1 MTAIASRLGGAALLL
16 LAVTPFAAAQDGAG
30 SSVPLPLLPGGTATD
45 ADILRR
51 LTAQLGGGGAPNLSE
66 LAKLLEQ
73 FGKGGKID
81 EKGLTEQLKKLSQ
94 GDQKKLLDDL
104 LKPFGGQLPPGMKL
118 PDGIKLPDGL
128 KPPELP
134 QPGQPDPN
142 VGPQP
147 RPGDYNPNDAIPPIP
162 AGPLPGFP
170 SGQPGTQMPG
180 GGLPNSGSA
189 KDAIEFWEKNVGS
202 LNQMPAVRDA
212 LIALATSGMDGS
224 SGKPFWEDMMK
235 DLTADT
241 GGGSSSGGFF
251 KWLNANT
258 SNWSLPSGGGSGWNP
273 PGSSWGG
280 PSGSGFA
287 PPSADGLGAVGIVL
301 ICLVGAAVVGLFFW
315 KVLPVIREGR
325 SPRPLPGQGPW
336 PVDPRAIRTRE
347 QLVTAFEY
355 ISVLEC
361 GDRARTWNHVTIAD
375 GLRTAVPASA
385 SYADALAR
393 LYAIARYTPEAEPL
407 SDATVGEARA
417 YLCRLAG
424 VSAA

>member
-1 MTAIASRLGGAALLL
+1 MTAIATRLGVAALLL

-45 ADILRR
+45 VDILRR
-51 LTAQLGGGGAPNLSE
+51 LTAQLGGGTGAPNLSE
-66 LAKLLEQ
+66 LSKLIER
-73 FGKGGKID
+73 FGKGGKVD

-104 LKPFGGQLPPGMKL
+104 LKPFGGKLPPGM
-118 PDGIKLPDGL
+118 KLPDGL

-134 QPGQPDPN
+134 QPG
-142 VGPQP
+142 PQP
-147 RPGDYNPNDAIPPIP
+147 RPDEPFKPQPGGPNPNGGFRPPP
-162 AGPLPGFP
+162 ASLPPGFP
-170 SGQPGTQMPG
+170 NGPPGMQ
-180 GGLPNSGSA
+180 LPNSGSA

-224 SGKPFWEDMMK
+224 TGKPFWEDMMK
-235 DLTADT
+235 DLTADG

-258 SNWSLPSGGGSGWNP
+258 SNWTLPSGGGGSGWNP
-273 PGSSWGG
+273 PGSGW
-280 PSGSGFA
+280 SGSSGRGGFG
-287 PPSADGLGAVGIVL
+287 PPSAEGLGAVGIVFL
-301 ICLVGAAVVGLFFW
+301 AIIGAAVVGLFFW

-325 SPRPLPGQGPW
+325 TPRPLPGQGPW

-347 QLVTAFEY
+347 QLVMAFEY

-393 LYAIARYTPEAEPL
+393 LYAVARYTPEAEPL

>member
-1 MTAIASRLGGAALLL
+1 MRTRLVPREPILYLLFGTLGTPPPGGANPNGGFGPVADSPPN
-16 LAVTPFAAAQDGAG
+16 AGPFEGARNG
-30 SSVPLPLLPGGTATD
+30 
-45 ADILRR
+45 
-51 LTAQLGGGGAPNLSE
+51 
-66 LAKLLEQ
+66 
-73 FGKGGKID
+73 
-81 EKGLTEQLKKLSQ
+81 
-94 GDQKKLLDDL
+94 
-104 LKPFGGQLPPGMKL
+104 PPGTRT
-118 PDGIKLPDGL
+118 P
-128 KPPELP
+128 
-134 QPGQPDPN
+134 
-142 VGPQP
+142 
-147 RPGDYNPNDAIPPIP
+147 
-162 AGPLPGFP
+162 
-170 SGQPGTQMPG
+170 
-180 GGLPNSGSA
+180 GGLPNSGNA

-202 LNQMPAVRDA
+202 LNEMPAVRDA
-212 LIALATSGMDGS
+212 LIALATSGMDGTT
-224 SGKPFWEDMMK
+224 GKPFWEDMMK
-235 DLTADT
+235 DLTAGD

-258 SNWSLPSGGGSGWNP
+258 SNWTLPSGGGSGWNP
-273 PGSSWGG
+273 PGSGW
-280 PSGSGFA
+280 SGSSGRGGFG
-287 PPSADGLGAVGIVL
+287 PPSAEGLGAVGIVFL
-301 ICLVGAAVVGLFFW
+301 ALVGAAVVGLFFW

-347 QLVTAFEY
+347 QLVMAFEY

-393 LYAIARYTPEAEPL
+393 LYAVARYTPEAEPL